1 MEKTLR
7 MECHTDRWQGRSAY
21 LVANDRIAL
30 RFLSG
35 GGHLASLSCRTGIA
49 KDVNLLWEANWRTI
63 DPQSYS
69 ARTHARTYGAP
80 PVGQFLS
87 GFTGHALCLD
97 YFGAPS
103 DEETRLGLPLHG
115 EPASSQWTVARKSTA
130 RGHTQLIV
138 RTKAKATDLEVQ
150 RDILL
155 RKGETVAYVTETVAN
170 LQHRDRFLQWVQHAT
185 FGPPFLEPGESVC
198 AISGKRAKTWPLGYE
213 GKCALEDDRE
223 FEWPIAPA
231 ECGGFVDISQPFV
244 REGRGFVAAVLLNR
258 NSRFAF
264 VAVLNWRLGLVAGYC
279 FRTADF
285 PWVAIWE
292 ENRVRAG
299 APWSG
304 KTRARGLEFGTSPM
318 PVGLRDSISAGPL
331 FGTPTVRCLPA
342 NSRHKISYAI
352 FISAVPTKWRGIS
365 AVDVEDGAI
374 RLTGAALEDR
384 IGIAAS
390 GLEEIEFD
398 GKS

>member
-1 MEKTLR
+1 MEKKLR
-7 MECHTDRWQGRSAY
+7 MECHTDRWQGRPAY
-21 LVANDRIAL
+21 LVANDRLAL
-30 RFLSG
+30 RFLTG
-35 GGHLASLSCRTGIA
+35 GGHLASLSCRAGIA
-49 KDVNLLWEANWRTI
+49 KDVNLLWEANWHTI
-63 DPQSYS
+63 DPQRYS

-97 YFGAPS
+97 YFGTPS
-103 DEETRLGLPLHG
+103 EEETRLGLPLHG
-115 EPASSQWTVARKSTA
+115 EPASSQWTVSRKSTA
-130 RGHTQLIV
+130 RGHTQLSL
-138 RTKAKATDLEVQ
+138 RTKAKATGLEVQ

-170 LQHRDRFLQWVQHAT
+170 LQHRDRFLQWVQHTT

-244 REGRGFVAAVLLNR
+244 REGRGFVAAILLNR
-258 NSRFAF
+258 DSRFAF

-292 ENRVRAG
+292 ENRVRGG

-318 PVGLRDSISAGPL
+318 PVGLRDAISAGPL

-342 NSRHKISYAI
+342 NSRQKISYAI
-352 FISAVPTKWRGIS
+352 FISAVPTAWRKIS
-365 AVDVEDGAI
+365 AIDVENGAI
-374 RLTGAALEDR
+374 RLTGASLEDR
-384 IGIAAS
+384 IGIDAS
-390 GLEEIEFD
+390 GLEEIGFD
-398 GKS
+398 AKP